1 MANLEF
7 EYWDTDFYLV
17 DRDNEFEVSEM
28 VSGYLWPCGFV
39 RSWWFADD
47 PHDQMY
53 LPILSPPRSAT
64 KIEQ

>member
-28 VSGYLWPCGFV
+28 VSGYL
-39 RSWWFADD
+39 
-47 PHDQMY
+47 
-53 LPILSPPRSAT
+53 
-64 KIEQ
+64 